1 MSNKK
6 HIIRLSLLIIGLI
19 ITIVPIIGSLLNMY
33 IDCDSAYY
41 LSMVE
46 RISEG
51 YVPYRTLNLGYTPL
65 WFYIATIYK
74 LLFNIP
80 IGIYEPYLFLHYI
93 FYVGCA
99 FLIYKILQI
108 FKFRKELCLFTSF
121 LFVLMTH
128 WLNGNAVLLE
138 IPSMFF
144 GLMSCYLVLKYQ
156 ETESVLHYLWIGG
169 ICACSFLCKQ
179 FGLGFLPLALYLIIF
194 FNNDS
199 RIKKSIF
206 LLIGYSIP
214 IIACFIIWGKEFI
227 PLILSGYG
235 TTSAES
241 AGYDVSIQA
250 KLMQIIGNCIYHFK
264 RINPIIIL
272 SLLFVPVIFKQK
284 KWKEYLFCL
293 CGLLGFMLQFYFVK
307 GGLHYQ
313 LYTIPFSVMVIAIL
327 LSLNLKRWQKI
338 IIYIFAGITI
348 TLTLYSTY
356 NNRVYKLYIKSDLKQ
371 EQIDCAK
378 WISENTEEGKTLF
391 IVHGGLFYNY
401 YLTNTLPANIS
412 TIGYSFGPLG
422 LNKNECRQQI
432 DSADYILRFTKDYP
446 YESFFTSDMKAKCE
460 DMPSIYYN
468 DEIVLHIND

>member
-93 FYVGCA
+93 FQVGCA

-179 FGLGFLPLALYLIIF
+179 FGLGF
-194 FNNDS
+194 
-199 RIKKSIF
+199 
-206 LLIGYSIP
+206 
-214 IIACFIIWGKEFI
+214 
-227 PLILSGYG
+227 
-235 TTSAES
+235 
-241 AGYDVSIQA
+241 
-250 KLMQIIGNCIYHFK
+250 
-264 RINPIIIL
+264 
-272 SLLFVPVIFKQK
+272 
-284 KWKEYLFCL
+284 
-293 CGLLGFMLQFYFVK
+293 
-307 GGLHYQ
+307 
-313 LYTIPFSVMVIAIL
+313 
-327 LSLNLKRWQKI
+327 
-338 IIYIFAGITI
+338 
-348 TLTLYSTY
+348 
-356 NNRVYKLYIKSDLKQ
+356 
-371 EQIDCAK
+371 
-378 WISENTEEGKTLF
+378 
-391 IVHGGLFYNY
+391 
-401 YLTNTLPANIS
+401 
-412 TIGYSFGPLG
+412 
-422 LNKNECRQQI
+422 
-432 DSADYILRFTKDYP
+432 
-446 YESFFTSDMKAKCE
+446 
-460 DMPSIYYN
+460 
-468 DEIVLHIND
+468 